1 MSQPELEADPES
13 PSQNDREPEAADSG
27 KTEPE
32 KRKLKLD
39 VQITDVGPCKKH
51 LKVEIAAEEVERQF
65 DESLG
70 KFRKEAA
77 VPGFRPGRAP
87 RLLVQKRY
95 KKEVSG
101 QVKST
106 LLMSCME
113 QLDEDYKLNPITQ
126 PQLDLEAIEIPDEG
140 PLKFELDIEVQP
152 EFQVP
157 EYKSLKLE
165 RPVREVTEPD
175 IDKQQKTFLERY
187 ARLVPKTTGG
197 AEMDDYVTA
206 DLTFHK
212 GGVRLNQAKEV
223 QFRLLT
229 ELRFQ
234 DGRIPQ
240 LDKALLGA
248 KPGESRESEAKIGT
262 SSPDPAIRGQTIQ
275 VEFLIH
281 ELKSL
286 RLPELDAAFLDKIG
300 FDSVADLRQA
310 L

>member
-1 MSQPELEADPES
+1 MSQPELEADAES
-13 PSQNDREPEAADSG
+13 PSQTDREPEAADSG

-32 KRKLKLD
+32 KRKLQLD

-51 LKVEIAAEEVERQF
+51 LKVEIAAGEVERQF

-140 PLKFELDIEVQP
+140 PLKFELDLEVQP

-286 RLPELDAAFLDKIG
+286 R
-300 FDSVADLRQA
+300 
-310 L
+310 